1 MIAGVDMGLCKQ
13 LEAIAAQGAFG
24 GQDSDPAIARRGHR
38 RPGPWSD
45 HAKDGH
51 PGKMLPQP
59 RGRDGGGGRPQSGSA
74 IGTGLGNPFGGNDW
88 FSQAQ
93 KKK

>member
-1 MIAGVDMGLCKQ
+1 MIIPLLYNQPGPR
-13 LEAIAAQGAFG
+13 AAQGRTLARISQLAAS
-24 GQDSDPAIARRGHR
+24 GQIKPLLDPHVFPFEQAGAA
-38 RPGPWSD
+38 
-45 HAKDGH
+45 HA
-51 PGKMLPQP
+51 LLE
-59 RGRDGGGGRPQSGSA
+59 SGSA